1 MASMVRDELER
12 KGVICKLGCTAT
24 RFSKKGGRIIVST
37 DTAGD
42 MAADIV
48 LMTIGVRP
56 ENSLA
61 REAGLEIGQTGGI
74 RVDPSMRTSDPDIFA
89 VGDAAEVKDLVTG
102 APVVVALAGP
112 ANKQGRIAAD
122 NAMGRSSIFKGSL
135 GTSIVKVFDLSVA
148 TTGSSEKRLLRYGI
162 PYLTG
167 YTHPASHASYYPGAQ
182 VMTIKL
188 IFSPKDGLI
197 LGAQIVGREGVDKRI
212 DVLATAIKAGMTV
225 YDLEELELAYAP
237 PYSSAKDPIN
247 IAGYAAANILKGDV
261 EQIIW
266 NELPDLCDKD
276 DVLLDVRNAGEL
288 KSEGTM
294 SGAVHIPLP
303 QLRKRLTELDKSK
316 RYVPFCAAGL
326 RSYICHRMLVQHGFR
341 SRSLAGGYR
350 LLKGVRKKIGR

>member
-1 MASMVRDELER
+1 
-12 KGVICKLGCTAT
+12 
-24 RFSKKGGRIIVST
+24 
-37 DTAGD
+37 
-42 MAADIV
+42 
-48 LMTIGVRP
+48 MTVGVRP
-56 ENSLA
+56 ENRLA
-61 REAGLEIGQTGGI
+61 KEAGLEIGQTGGI
-74 RVDPSMRTSDPDIFA
+74 RVDSSMRTSDPDIFA
-89 VGDAAEVKDLVTG
+89 VGDAAEVKDLLTG

-122 NAMGRSSIFKGSL
+122 NAMGRSSVFKGSL
-135 GTSIVKVFDLSVA
+135 GTSIAKVFDLSVA
-148 TTGSSEKRLLRYGI
+148 ATGLSEKRLLRYGI

-188 IFSPKDGLI
+188 IFSPGDGRI
-197 LGAQIVGREGVDKRI
+197 LGAQIVGPAGVDKRI

-225 YDLEELELAYAP
+225 YDLEELEPAYAP

-261 EQIIW
+261 EQIVW
-266 NELPDLCDKD
+266 DGVASP
-276 DVLLDVRNAGEL
+276 VRRRRCASRRSKRRGDNW
-288 KSEGTM
+288 EGTM
-294 SGAVHIPLP
+294 PGAVHIPLP
-303 QLRKRLTELDKSK
+303 ELRKKLSELDKSK

-341 SRSLAGGYR
+341 SKSLAGGYR